1 MVIMVSF
8 VSSCTK
14 ETKYLP
20 LNSDSQVALIKEHDS
35 LYYVQIKSNTL
46 TDRWELP
53 YPVYQFMTRDV
64 NADGNEDI
72 LVGVVKKNRF
82 DSVIGKRLFI
92 FKNYEG
98 YVRQIEKH

>member
-1 MVIMVSF
+1 
-8 VSSCTK
+8 
-14 ETKYLP
+14 
-20 LNSDSQVALIKEHDS
+20 
-35 LYYVQIKSNTL
+35 
-46 TDRWELP
+46 
-53 YPVYQFMTRDV
+53 MTRDV